1 MLLDRISTLAPEGLS
16 LPESLEGL
24 GRLASNIYWTWHP
37 EAKSLFLKINPT
49 LGRFFSPIRILREAE
64 NLKELATDKKFVA
77 EVKRVVK
84 EYDDYLADD
93 SKAWYPKEG
102 DPKGVLKDG
111 PVAYFCAEYAF
122 FEDFNQYAGG
132 LGILAGDH
140 CKEASDL
147 GFPFV
152 AVGIFYHRGFFH
164 QMVDW
169 EGRQEHLYPY
179 LSPEECCCRR
189 VCEPGTKKPLTIK
202 IEYPGRTV
210 QAAVWLLAVGRV
222 PVILLDTD
230 LPENSETDRPITS
243 QLYCNGR
250 SMRLHQETVL
260 GVGGVRAL
268 DALGIKPKAWHLNE
282 GHSAFLLL
290 ERLRAKVKG
299 GTLLKT
305 AQKEIAANSLITI
318 HTPVPEGNERF
329 DAKLAQSL
337 ISPILAGT
345 SIKVAD
351 MLKLGLGADADP
363 KVFDMTAFALRH
375 TTGANGVSLLHG
387 QTADK
392 TWRKIAGRKVLGVTN
407 GVHMPTWLGPQVRT
421 LLESNG
427 AEFQF
432 GTRIKVK
439 EETGRPAWDS
449 ILKADD
455 KQIWEAHKAQKV
467 ALLEFVER
475 RLRTQHARHGEGP
488 DELRQFAEWLNPD
501 ALLICFARRFAPYKR
516 ASLIFSD
523 EKRAA
528 KLLNMKDR
536 PIQVVFTGKAHPSD
550 RTGQDLV
557 SKVYQTTQSDKF
569 RGKAFHLEDYDMEVG
584 RVLVAGADVW
594 LNNPRRPLEA
604 SGTSGMKAA
613 ANGVVNVS
621 ILDGWWDEAC
631 LDGVNGFAIGGRKV
645 PGEIK
650 KQDAQDARELYKV
663 LEEKVIPLYFDR
675 DKSGLPKAWIAMMK
689 QSMAT
694 SLYSFSTAR
703 MIRDYMDDMYSVA
716 ASGKK

>member
-1 MLLDRISTLAPEGLS
+1 MLLDRISTLPPERLS
-16 LPESLEGL
+16 LPNSLEGL

-37 EAKSLFLKINPT
+37 EAKNLFLKINPEP
-49 LGRFFSPIRILREAE
+49 GRFFSPIRILREAE
-64 NLKELATDKKFVA
+64 NLAELAADKKFVA
-77 EVKRVVK
+77 EVKQVVK
-84 EYDDYLADD
+84 EFDSYLNDD
-93 SKAWYPKEG
+93 SKAWFPT
-102 DPKGVLKDG
+102 KGNLKGELKDG

-179 LSPEECCCRR
+179 LSPEECSCRR
-189 VCEPGTKKPLTIK
+189 VCAPGGKKPLTIK

-210 QAAVWLLAVGRV
+210 HAAVWLLAVGRV
-222 PVILLDTD
+222 PVIMLDTD
-230 LPENSETDRPITS
+230 LLENAEADRPITS

-250 SMRLHQETVL
+250 SMRLHQETIL

-268 DALGIKPKAWHLNE
+268 EALGIKPKAWHLNE

-290 ERLRAKVKG
+290 ERLRNMVNKG
-299 GTLLKT
+299 TPLKE
-305 AQKEIAANSLITI
+305 AQKKIAANSLITI

-329 DAKLAQSL
+329 DVKLAQSL
-337 ISPILAGT
+337 ISPILAGM

-351 MLKLGLGADADP
+351 MLKLGLDADADP

-407 GVHMPTWLGPQVRT
+407 GVHMPTWLGSQVKA
-421 LLESNG
+421 LFEAKG
-427 AEFQF
+427 AEFKF
-432 GTRIKVK
+432 ETKLAIKGA
-439 EETGRPAWDS
+439 EHGRPAWDVV
-449 ILKADD
+449 LDLDD
-455 KQIWEAHKAQKV
+455 KQLWEAHKAQKV
-467 ALLEFVER
+467 ALLEFVEE
-475 RLRTQHARHGEGP
+475 RLRGQHARHGEGP

-528 KLLNMKDR
+528 KLLNLKDR

-557 SKVYQTTQSDKF
+557 SKVYQTTQSVKF
-569 RGKAFHLEDYDMEVG
+569 KGKAFHLEDYDMEVG
-584 RVLVAGADVW
+584 RMLVAGADVW

-631 LDGVNGFAIGGRKV
+631 VDGVNGFAIGDRKV
-645 PGEIK
+645 PHEIK
-650 KQDAQDARELYKV
+650 KQDAQDASNLYQV
-663 LEEKVIPLYFDR
+663 LEQRVFPLYFDR
-675 DKSGLPKAWIAMMK
+675 DSSGLPKAWIAMMK
-689 QSMAT
+689 QSMST
-694 SLYSFSTAR
+694 SLYAFSTAR

-716 ASGKK
+716 SSAK